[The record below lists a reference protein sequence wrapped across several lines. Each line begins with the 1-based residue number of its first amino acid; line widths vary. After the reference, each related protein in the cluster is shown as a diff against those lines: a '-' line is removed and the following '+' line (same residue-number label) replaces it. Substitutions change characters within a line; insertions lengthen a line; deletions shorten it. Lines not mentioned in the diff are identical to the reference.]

1 MDIGGEAA
9 KGMHDSYADLLK
21 RGRGSDRAAP
31 RYMPSEPGI
40 ESMLGTMRS
49 GSATD
54 AISNAA
60 RIAKDGFPRLP
71 PRPVILFL
79 PCSL

>member
-1 MDIGGEAA
+1 MDIGEEVA
-9 KGMHDSYADLLK
+9 KGMHDSNADLLK

-31 RYMPSEPGI
+31 RSTPSEHGI
-40 ESMLGTMRS
+40 ESMSGTMRS

-60 RIAKDGFPRLP
+60 RIAMDGFPRLP
-71 PRPVILFL
+71 PHPVILFAM
-79 PCSL
+79 

>member
-9 KGMHDSYADLLK
+9 KGMHDSNADLLK

-31 RYMPSEPGI
+31 RSTPSEPGI
-40 ESMLGTMRS
+40 ESVSGTMRS

-54 AISNAA
+54 AISNTTMRSVSAHYPTLLL
-60 RIAKDGFPRLP
+60 RFYG
-71 PRPVILFL
+71 
-79 PCSL
+79 